1 MNFKVIWTNYKIYAF
16 FLGIILGTII
26 YNLLGID
33 FSFDKIYRIEFEYY
47 IDGFLFIL
55 LQNFKFWI
63 AFLILSFFKIKDKIM
78 LVIIF
83 YYSFL
88 LAGIITVSINA
99 QTTLLLHG
107 CIASAA
113 KILGVVL
120 MCDDV
125 KKARGRIFSFAILF
139 VGSFLEN
146 AINFMN

>member
-16 FLGIILGTII
+16 FLGIILGTIV

-33 FSFDKIYRIEFEYY
+33 FSFDKINKIEFEYY

-55 LQNFKFWI
+55 LQNLKIWMVIFV
-63 AFLILSFFKIKDKIM
+63 LSFFRIKDKII

-99 QTTLLLHG
+99 QTTLLLYG
-107 CIASAA
+107 CAGAIA
-113 KILGVVL
+113 KILGGIL
-120 MCDDV
+120 MCDDA
-125 KKARGRIFSFAILF
+125 KKAKGRIFSFLILI
-139 VGSFLEN
+139 VGSLLEN
-146 AINFMN
+146 VIIFMN